1 VAVVSGHDAISGV
14 RVFRAIVAVVF
25 AVQAFVFSQRP
36 KLIKRKYQ
44 QKHLADRPFQV
55 HVDIS
60 GYDAAIR
67 YGGLKNSGA

>member
-1 VAVVSGHDAISGV
+1 MADMSGRDAISGL
-14 RVFRAIVAVVF
+14 RVFRAIVAVVL

-44 QKHLADRPFQV
+44 QKHLGDRPFQV

>member
-1 VAVVSGHDAISGV
+1 MADMSGRDAISGL
-14 RVFRAIVAVVF
+14 RVFRAIVAVVL
-25 AVQAFVFSQRP
+25 AVQAFVFSQR
-36 KLIKRKYQ
+36 KYQ
-44 QKHLADRPFQV
+44 QKHLGDRPFQV